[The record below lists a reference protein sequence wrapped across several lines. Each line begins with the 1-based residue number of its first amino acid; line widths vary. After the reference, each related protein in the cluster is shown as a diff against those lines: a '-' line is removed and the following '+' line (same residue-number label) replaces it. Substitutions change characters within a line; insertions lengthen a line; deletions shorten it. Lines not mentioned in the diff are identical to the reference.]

1 MKKMLYILL
10 GILSLCLPACNED
23 AELDTFI
30 PNNISPVTFS
40 RNVQTP
46 TTLADGDSVL
56 FSAQGGLS
64 ANNQL
69 LTYSNGEWTSTLPL
83 QWSNPSAQTIY
94 TALYP
99 VYEDHLY
106 TQQKLYTDN
115 GLEDIL
121 IAQDTLNSQQAIEF
135 SFKHLFSQLVIHV
148 TPSIQ
153 EKLDSLKL
161 IVPCTVKSIANDGTI
176 SVDAAPHTTSIP
188 ANESGSYSFLLPP
201 MKDCQLTL
209 KLLTTSD
216 GNYTNV
222 LPAYTF
228 EGNMKYE
235 CKLRNPAGIRNADDL
250 IAFSQLING
259 KKAEGRT
266 LDEFG
271 AKVGEDSVFY
281 LLSDIALSPE
291 DCEDL
296 LPIGYNDSKGFKYIF
311 EGNNHSIS
319 GLIVPDASTNRIV
332 NSNYSGLFGHI
343 TSNGIVQNL
352 HIANATSVSTPTCK
366 RIGILSGTNNG
377 TIINCSV
384 TGSSITSTK
393 DSRIQGA
400 ISAYNTGTIAN
411 CYSYDCKIKI
421 DNTSCKIG
429 GIAGFAIGY
438 VLNCYAYNNTYTT
451 NAQSFTGGVV
461 GESDKDDPLFLS
473 NCCVFHSQS
482 LKQNT
487 FGAIIGHAKKAT
499 IDNIY
504 YNTQYYYTKNDNST
518 FTYYK
523 KYTDRSINGKH
534 LSTYLNE
541 WVENEEKNP
550 TYPNIKFKKWT
561 TDTTTLPT
569 FQ

>member
-1 MKKMLYILL
+1 M
-10 GILSLCLPACNED
+10 
-23 AELDTFI
+23 
-30 PNNISPVTFS
+30 
-40 RNVQTP
+40 
-46 TTLADGDSVL
+46 
-56 FSAQGGLS
+56 
-64 ANNQL
+64 
-69 LTYSNGEWTSTLPL
+69 
-83 QWSNPSAQTIY
+83 
-94 TALYP
+94 
-99 VYEDHLY
+99 
-106 TQQKLYTDN
+106 
-115 GLEDIL
+115 
-121 IAQDTLNSQQAIEF
+121 
-135 SFKHLFSQLVIHV
+135 
-148 TPSIQ
+148 
-153 EKLDSLKL
+153 DSLKL

-216 GNYTNV
+216 ESYTNV
-222 LPAYTF
+222 LPTYTF
-228 EGNMKYE
+228 EANMKYE
-235 CKLRNPAGIRNADDL
+235 CKLRNTIGILTAKDL

-281 LLSDIALSPE
+281 LLSDIELSPE

-311 EGNNHSIS
+311 EGNNHTIS

-332 NSNYSGLFGHI
+332 NNNYSGLFGHI
-343 TSNGIVQNL
+343 TSDGIVQNL
-352 HIANATSVSTPTCK
+352 HIANATSVSNPTCK

-393 DSRIQGA
+393 ESSIHGA

-429 GIAGFAIGY
+429 GIAGFAIGN

>member
-121 IAQDTLNSQQAIEF
+121 IAQDTLNSRQAIEF

-216 GNYTNV
+216 ESYTNV
-222 LPAYTF
+222 LPTYTF
-228 EGNMKYE
+228 EANMKYE
-235 CKLRNPAGIRNADDL
+235 CKLRNTIGILTAKDL

-266 LDEFG
+266 LDEFD

-281 LLSDIALSPE
+281 LLSDIELSPE

-311 EGNNHSIS
+311 EGNNHTIS

-332 NSNYSGLFGHI
+332 NNNYSGLFGHI
-343 TSNGIVQNL
+343 TSDGIVQNL
-352 HIANATSVSTPTCK
+352 HIANATSVSNPTCK

-393 DSRIQGA
+393 ESSIHGA